1 MKRILIIL
9 TSCVLITSFVVVTK
23 SCKGND
29 AIKVYAEK
37 VSKRNITE
45 IVSASG
51 KIQPEKEVKISS
63 DVSGEI
69 VEIYVK
75 EGDKVSKGT
84 LLCKI
89 NPDIYQSNV
98 ERVNASVNVSKAQLE
113 GAKAQEMQAQAN
125 FENAKNTFERQ
136 KKLLEQNAISQQ
148 EYDAAKAQYESAKA
162 TLQNAKETISSAAF
176 QVKST
181 EASAKEANSN
191 LNKTNIYA
199 PVDGVVSKLNKE
211 KGERVVG
218 TAQMDGTEIMRLA
231 NLSEMEV
238 EIDVNENDILRVKK
252 EDTADI
258 EVDAFKK
265 RKFKGIVTEVAN
277 SANNLVGNSIDQVT
291 NYKVKIRVLQD
302 SYKDLVKTDN
312 SSPFRPGMS
321 ATVDIKTKR
330 ALSVISIPI
339 MAVTAKEDTSE
350 TKKKNDENK
359 EDGLQLTNN
368 ILDKAD
374 GKEVKEKKEYVF
386 VVDNGVAKI
395 LNITTGIQ
403 DNTYIEVLSGL
414 KGDETVVGGP
424 YKAVNNKLKHK
435 SKIEVVD
442 KDKVFNED
450 NN

>member
-1 MKRILIIL
+1 MKRVLIIL
-9 TSCVLITSFVVVTK
+9 TSCILITSLVIVTK

-29 AIKVYAEK
+29 AIKVSAEK
-37 VSKRNITE
+37 VSRRNITE
-45 IVSASG
+45 VVSASG

-75 EGDKVSKGT
+75 EGDKVTKGM

-89 NPDIYQSNV
+89 NPDIYQSSL
-98 ERVNASVNVSKAQLE
+98 ERVNAGVNISKAQLE
-113 GAKAQEMQAQAN
+113 GAKAQEMQALAN
-125 FENAKNTFERQ
+125 FENAKANFDRQ

-162 TLQNAKETISSAAF
+162 NLQNAKETISSAQF
-176 QVKST
+176 QVKSS

-218 TAQMDGTEIMRLA
+218 TVQMDGTEIMRLA

-252 EDTADI
+252 DDTADI

-265 RKFKGIVTEVAN
+265 KKFLGIVTEVAN

-302 SYKDLVKTDN
+302 SYKDLVKTSDA
-312 SSPFRPGMS
+312 SPFRPGMS
-321 ATVDIKTKR
+321 ATVDIKTKK
-330 ALSVISIPI
+330 SSNVFSIPI
-339 MAVTAKEDTSE
+339 MAVTAKEDTSDM
-350 TKKKNDENK
+350 KKKDEK
-359 EDGLQLTNN
+359 KDDGLEISNN
-368 ILDKAD
+368 ILDKSEE
-374 GKEVKEKKEYVF
+374 KLVKEKKEYVF

-395 LNITTGIQ
+395 AEITTGIQ
-403 DNTYIEVLSGL
+403 DNTYIEVLKGL
-414 KGDETVVGGP
+414 KGTETIVSGP
-424 YKAVNNKLKHK
+424 YKAVNTKLKHK

-442 KDKVFNED
+442 KDKVFAEEN
-450 NN
+450 